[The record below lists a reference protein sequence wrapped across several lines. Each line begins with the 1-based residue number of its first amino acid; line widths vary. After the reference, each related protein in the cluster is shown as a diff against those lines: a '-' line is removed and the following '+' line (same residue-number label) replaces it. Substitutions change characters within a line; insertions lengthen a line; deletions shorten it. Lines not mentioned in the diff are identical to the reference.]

1 MQIVKNWSV
10 IILMIF
16 FASHLTAQNFMAGG
30 RQHLPPKPTKVAGV
44 AIPVKSLDGE
54 WEINLNPTATSISD
68 KTISANWQKIMVPG
82 EAMMQGFKI
91 KHDTAFVYRKKINIT
106 ENTKGKRHAVRFNG
120 VFNHAKVYFNGN
132 LVREHFGG
140 FTAWDADITKFIK
153 PGQDNWLH
161 VEVTDRADDISYAS
175 GYAHHTIGG
184 ITRKVD
190 YVILPE
196 SPVQYLYAKSWLTNN
211 YTDGTLSIQ
220 MELPQSK
227 DLTAYYELI
236 DPSGKKVWSKPRSLK
251 ATGNIWKD
259 SIAVPKVSPWT
270 AESPFLYK
278 MILSVIKNGKTQQTI
293 EQLVG
298 FRSIEI
304 NKDNEML
311 VNGKTVKLR
320 GACRHDMHPTLGR
333 STNRAQDSVD
343 AVLTK
348 ESNMNFIRTSH
359 YPPTEDFLEFCDRYG
374 IYVQEETAVCF
385 VLDWRV
391 APYNKFET
399 QSNSSYTDRYLGQLS
414 EMIDRDRNHASIVMW
429 SIGNESNWGTN
440 FQKSYEFVKSVD
452 KSRPVSWSFPATALD
467 QGKRNFDIL
476 VSHYPAYNGKYSD
489 LGKYEKNMKGD
500 LPIIGDEWVHV
511 NCYNTDLSTYDPNVR
526 DFWGVSM
533 DSTWTYRFDVKG
545 YLGGAIW
552 GMIDE
557 TFTMKDGMTGYGPW
571 GIVDVWRRKKTEF
584 WNTKKAYSPIRV
596 LLGDVKKATGSI
608 ILPLHNRY
616 DHTNL
621 QSIKATALINGK
633 EVAIVMPDVAPH
645 AKGEMIIP
653 VSTPTSS
660 VKVQFK
666 DKTGALID
674 EELINMEGEH
684 KARAIVSTGV
694 WKVADETDQL
704 TLKSGDFTFK
714 INKKT
719 GAIDQGS
726 VKDVAVITGNPLLVV
741 NRPKDA
747 GVLKN
752 TDAILSGDYRVA
764 NFSFD
769 QLSKEVFVIHSKGE
783 VDKYPVEMVTSLYP
797 NGQIKITYSADSI
810 PAYTWDIGVGVPV
823 ASDLDKISWDRKG
836 YWTTYPEGHMSA
848 LKGTAKKVY
857 NSTESF
863 GVKPNF
869 EVSHSM
875 SDYFLTKKD
884 PAVLYKAEMSASGI
898 YRAKKENI
906 YSYTV
911 SGDQGALNVVSDGK
925 QAAKMNVNKDGS
937 QQLLVSDKWDYWT
950 ISWGNYQGTRNKTK
964 KSSGTV
970 FLQLK

>member
-1 MQIVKNWSV
+1 MQIVKNCSV
-10 IILMIF
+10 FILMIF
-16 FASHLTAQNFMAGG
+16 FTSHVVAQNFMAGG
-30 RQHLPPKPTKVAGV
+30 RQHLPPKPTRVEGIDSA
-44 AIPVKSLDGE
+44 VKSLDGE
-54 WEINLNPTATSISD
+54 WEINLTPSATSISD
-68 KTISANWQKIMVPG
+68 KTTSANWNKIMVPG

-91 KHDTAFVYRKKINIT
+91 KHDTAFVYRKKIKIT
-106 ENTKGKRHAVRFNG
+106 ENTKGKRHTVRFNG

-190 YVILPE
+190 YVILPD

-227 DLTAYYELI
+227 NLTAHYDLI

-259 SIAVPKVSPWT
+259 SIAVPKVSSWT

-374 IYVQEETAVCF
+374 IYVQEEIAVCF

-399 QSNSSYTDRYLGQLS
+399 QSDSAYTDRYLGQLS

-489 LGKYEKNMKGD
+489 LGKYEKNMKGEM
-500 LPIIGDEWVHV
+500 PIIGDEWVHV

-557 TFTMKDGMTGYGPW
+557 TFTMKDGLTGYGPW

-596 LLGDVKKATGSI
+596 LVDDVKKTTSNI
-608 ILPLHNRY
+608 ILPVHNRY
-616 DHTNL
+616 DHSNL
-621 QSIKATALINGK
+621 KDITATAFINGK
-633 EVAIVMPDVAPH
+633 EIAIAMPDLEPH
-645 AKGEMIIP
+645 AKGEMIVPI
-653 VSTPTSS
+653 STSTSS
-660 VKVQFK
+660 VKIQFK
-666 DKTGALID
+666 DKTGGLID

-684 KARAIVSTGV
+684 KAPSIVSNGV
-694 WKVADETDQL
+694 WKVTDETGQL

-752 TDAILSGDYRVA
+752 TDAILSGDYRIS

-769 QLSKEVFVIHSKGE
+769 QLNKEVFVIHSKGE

-836 YWTTYPEGHMSA
+836 YWTTYPEEHMSA

-863 GVKPNF
+863 GIKPNF

-906 YSYTV
+906 YNYTV
-911 SGDQGALNVVSDGK
+911 SGDAGALNVISDGK
-925 QAAKMNVNKDGS
+925 QAAKMNVNKDGG

-970 FLQLK
+970 FLKLK

>member
-10 IILMIF
+10 FILMIF
-16 FASHLTAQNFMAGG
+16 FASHVVAQTFMAGG
-30 RQHLPPKPTKVAGV
+30 RQHLPPKPTRVEGIAS
-44 AIPVKSLDGE
+44 PVKSLDGE
-54 WEINLNPTATSISD
+54 WEINLTPSATSISD
-68 KTISANWQKIMVPG
+68 KTASVNWQKIVVPG

-91 KHDTAFVYRKKINIT
+91 RHDTAFVYRKKINIT

-227 DLTAYYELI
+227 NLTAHYDLI
-236 DPSGKKVWSKPRSLK
+236 DPFGKKVWSKPRSLK
-251 ATGNIWKD
+251 AIGDIWKD
-259 SIAVPKVSPWT
+259 SIAVPKVSSWT

-399 QSNSSYTDRYLGQLS
+399 QSDSAYTDRYLGQLS

-489 LGKYEKNMKGD
+489 LGKYEKNMKGEM
-500 LPIIGDEWVHV
+500 PIIGDEWVHV

-557 TFTMKDGMTGYGPW
+557 TFTMKDGLTGYGPW

-584 WNTKKAYSPIRV
+584 WNAKKAYSPIRV
-596 LLGDVKKATGSI
+596 LVDDVKKTTSNI
-608 ILPLHNRY
+608 ILPVHNRY
-616 DHTNL
+616 DHSNL
-621 QSIKATALINGK
+621 KDITATAFINGK
-633 EVAIVMPDVAPH
+633 EIAIAMPDLEPH
-645 AKGEMIIP
+645 AKGEMIVPI
-653 VSTPTSS
+653 STSTSS
-660 VKVQFK
+660 VKIQFK
-666 DKTGALID
+666 DKTGGLID

-684 KARAIVSTGV
+684 KAPSIVSNGV
-694 WKVADETDQL
+694 WKVADETGQL

-752 TDAILSGDYRVA
+752 TDAILSGDYRIS

-769 QLSKEVFVIHSKGE
+769 QLNKEVFVIHSKGE

-836 YWTTYPEGHMSA
+836 YWTTYPEEHMSA

-863 GVKPNF
+863 GIKPNF

-906 YSYTV
+906 YNYTI
-911 SGDQGALNVVSDGK
+911 SGDAGALNVISDGK
-925 QAAKMNVNKDGS
+925 QAAKMNVNKDGG

-950 ISWGNYQGTRNKTK
+950 ISWGNYQGTHNKTK

>member
-10 IILMIF
+10 FILMIF
-16 FASHLTAQNFMAGG
+16 FASHVVAQNFMAGG
-30 RQHLPPKPTKVAGV
+30 RQHLPPKPTRVEGIAS
-44 AIPVKSLDGE
+44 PVKSLDGE
-54 WEINLNPTATSISD
+54 WEINLTPSATSISD
-68 KTISANWQKIMVPG
+68 KTASANWNKIMVPG

-140 FTAWDADITKFIK
+140 FTAWDVDITKFIK

-227 DLTAYYELI
+227 DLTAHYELI
-236 DPSGKKVWSKPRSLK
+236 DPSGKKVWAKPRSLK
-251 ATGNIWKD
+251 AIGDIWKD
-259 SIAVPKVSPWT
+259 SIAVPKVSSWT

-278 MILSVIKNGKTQQTI
+278 MILSVIKNGKIQQTI

-391 APYNKFET
+391 VPYNKFET
-399 QSNSSYTDRYLGQLS
+399 QSDSAYTDRYLSQLS

-452 KSRPVSWSFPATALD
+452 KSRSVSWSFPATALD

-596 LLGDVKKATGSI
+596 LVDDVKKTTTNI
-608 ILPLHNRY
+608 ILPIHNRY

-621 QSIKATALINGK
+621 QSIKATAFINGK
-633 EVAIVMPDVAPH
+633 EVAIAMPDVAPH
-645 AKGEMIIP
+645 AKGQMIVPI
-653 VSTPTSS
+653 STSTSS
-660 VKVQFK
+660 VKIQFK
-666 DKTGALID
+666 DKTGVLID
-674 EELINMEGEH
+674 EELIIMEGEH
-684 KARAIVSTGV
+684 KAPAIVSTGV
-694 WKVADETDQL
+694 WTVADESGQF

-769 QLSKEVFVIHSKGE
+769 QLNKKVFVIRSKGE

-797 NGQIKITYSADSI
+797 NGQIKISYSADSI

-836 YWTTYPEGHMSA
+836 YWTTYPEEHMSA

-863 GVKPNF
+863 GIKPNF

-911 SGDQGALNVVSDGK
+911 LGDRGALNVISDGK
-925 QAAKMNVNKDGS
+925 QAAKMNVNKDGG

-964 KSSGTV
+964 KYSGTV

>member
-1 MQIVKNWSV
+1 MQIVKNCSV
-10 IILMIF
+10 FILMIF
-16 FASHLTAQNFMAGG
+16 FTSHVVAQNFMAGG
-30 RQHLPPKPTKVAGV
+30 RQHLPPKPTRVEGIDSA
-44 AIPVKSLDGE
+44 VKSLDGE
-54 WEINLNPTATSISD
+54 WEINLTPSATSISD
-68 KTISANWQKIMVPG
+68 KTTSANWNKIMVPG

-91 KHDTAFVYRKKINIT
+91 KHDTAFVYRKKIKIT

-190 YVILPE
+190 YVILPD

-227 DLTAYYELI
+227 NLTAHYDLI

-259 SIAVPKVSPWT
+259 SIAVPKVSSWT

-399 QSNSSYTDRYLGQLS
+399 QSDSAYTDRYLGQLS

-489 LGKYEKNMKGD
+489 LGKYEKNMKGEM
-500 LPIIGDEWVHV
+500 PIIGDEWVHV

-557 TFTMKDGMTGYGPW
+557 TFTMKDGLTGYGPW

-596 LLGDVKKATGSI
+596 LVDDVKKTTSNI
-608 ILPLHNRY
+608 ILPVHNRY
-616 DHTNL
+616 DHSNL
-621 QSIKATALINGK
+621 KDITATAFINGK
-633 EVAIVMPDVAPH
+633 EIAIAMPDLEPH
-645 AKGEMIIP
+645 AKGEMIVPI
-653 VSTPTSS
+653 STSTSS
-660 VKVQFK
+660 VKIQFK
-666 DKTGALID
+666 DKTGGLID
-674 EELINMEGEH
+674 EELINIEGEH
-684 KARAIVSTGV
+684 KAPSIVSNGV
-694 WKVADETDQL
+694 WKVTDETGQL

-752 TDAILSGDYRVA
+752 TDAILSGDYRIS

-769 QLSKEVFVIHSKGE
+769 QLNKEVFVIHSKGE

-810 PAYTWDIGVGVPV
+810 PAYTWDIGVGVPL
-823 ASDLDKISWDRKG
+823 APDLDKISWDRKG
-836 YWTTYPEGHMSA
+836 YWTTYPEEHMSA

-863 GVKPNF
+863 GIKPNF

-906 YSYTV
+906 YNYTV
-911 SGDQGALNVVSDGK
+911 SGDAGALNVISDGK
-925 QAAKMNVNKDGS
+925 QAAKMNVNKDGG

-950 ISWGNYQGTRNKTK
+950 ISWGNYQGTRNKAK

>member
-10 IILMIF
+10 FILMIF
-16 FASHLTAQNFMAGG
+16 FASHVVAQTFMAGG
-30 RQHLPPKPTKVAGV
+30 RQHLPPKPTRVEGIDSA
-44 AIPVKSLDGE
+44 VKSLDGE
-54 WEINLNPTATSISD
+54 WEINLTPSATSISD
-68 KTISANWQKIMVPG
+68 KTTSANWNKIMVPG

-91 KHDTAFVYRKKINIT
+91 KHDTAFVYRKKIKIT
-106 ENTKGKRHAVRFNG
+106 ENTKGKRHTVRFNG

-190 YVILPE
+190 YVILPD

-227 DLTAYYELI
+227 NLTAHYDLI

-259 SIAVPKVSPWT
+259 SIAVPKVSSWT

-399 QSNSSYTDRYLGQLS
+399 QSDSAYTDRYLGQLS

-489 LGKYEKNMKGD
+489 LGKYEKNMKGEM
-500 LPIIGDEWVHV
+500 PIIGDEWVHV

-557 TFTMKDGMTGYGPW
+557 TFTMKDGLTGYGPW

-596 LLGDVKKATGSI
+596 LVDDVKKTTSNI
-608 ILPLHNRY
+608 ILPVHNRY
-616 DHTNL
+616 DHSNL
-621 QSIKATALINGK
+621 KDITATAFINGK
-633 EVAIVMPDVAPH
+633 EIAIAMPDLEPH
-645 AKGEMIIP
+645 AKGEMIVPI
-653 VSTPTSS
+653 STSTSS
-660 VKVQFK
+660 VKIQFK
-666 DKTGALID
+666 DKTGGLID

-684 KARAIVSTGV
+684 KAPSIVSNGV
-694 WKVADETDQL
+694 WKVTDETGQL

-752 TDAILSGDYRVA
+752 TDAILSGDYRIS

-769 QLSKEVFVIHSKGE
+769 QLNKEVFVIHSKGE

-823 ASDLDKISWDRKG
+823 ASDLGKISWDRKG
-836 YWTTYPEGHMSA
+836 YWTTYPEEHMSA

-863 GVKPNF
+863 GIKPNF

-906 YSYTV
+906 YNYTV
-911 SGDQGALNVVSDGK
+911 SGDAGALNVISDGK
-925 QAAKMNVNKDGS
+925 QAAKMNVNKDGG

>member
-1 MQIVKNWSV
+1 M
-10 IILMIF
+10 
-16 FASHLTAQNFMAGG
+16 
-30 RQHLPPKPTKVAGV
+30 
-44 AIPVKSLDGE
+44 
-54 WEINLNPTATSISD
+54 
-68 KTISANWQKIMVPG
+68 
-82 EAMMQGFKI
+82 
-91 KHDTAFVYRKKINIT
+91 
-106 ENTKGKRHAVRFNG
+106 
-120 VFNHAKVYFNGN
+120 
-132 LVREHFGG
+132 
-140 FTAWDADITKFIK
+140 
-153 PGQDNWLH
+153 
-161 VEVTDRADDISYAS
+161 
-175 GYAHHTIGG
+175 
-184 ITRKVD
+184 
-190 YVILPE
+190 
-196 SPVQYLYAKSWLTNN
+196 
-211 YTDGTLSIQ
+211 
-220 MELPQSK
+220 
-227 DLTAYYELI
+227 
-236 DPSGKKVWSKPRSLK
+236 
-251 ATGNIWKD
+251 
-259 SIAVPKVSPWT
+259 
-270 AESPFLYK
+270 
-278 MILSVIKNGKTQQTI
+278 
-293 EQLVG
+293 
-298 FRSIEI
+298 
-304 NKDNEML
+304 
-311 VNGKTVKLR
+311 NGKTVKLR

-399 QSNSSYTDRYLGQLS
+399 QSDSAYTDRYLGQLS

-557 TFTMKDGMTGYGPW
+557 TFTIKDGMTGYGPW

-596 LLGDVKKATGSI
+596 LVGDVKKATGSI

-633 EVAIVMPDVAPH
+633 EIAIAMPDVAPH
-645 AKGEMIIP
+645 AKGEMIVPI
-653 VSTPTSS
+653 STSTSS
-660 VKVQFK
+660 VKIQFR

-684 KARAIVSTGV
+684 TAPSIVSKGV
-694 WKVADETDQL
+694 WKVADESSLL

-726 VKDVAVITGNPLLVV
+726 IKDVAVIVGNPLLVV

-769 QLSKEVFVIHSKGE
+769 QLNKEVFVIHSKGE

-797 NGQIKITYSADSI
+797 NGQIKITYTADSI

-848 LKGTAKKVY
+848 LKGTAKKCIT
-857 NSTESF
+857 S
-863 GVKPNF
+863 
-869 EVSHSM
+869 
-875 SDYFLTKKD
+875 
-884 PAVLYKAEMSASGI
+884 
-898 YRAKKENI
+898 
-906 YSYTV
+906 
-911 SGDQGALNVVSDGK
+911 LN
-925 QAAKMNVNKDGS
+925 
-937 QQLLVSDKWDYWT
+937 LLVSNQILRYLIRCRIIFLLKKILRYCT
-950 ISWGNYQGTRNKTK
+950 KRECQHREFTELRKKTFIVIPCQEM
-964 KSSGTV
+964 GV
-970 FLQLK
+970 P

>member
-1 MQIVKNWSV
+1 MQIVKNCSV
-10 IILMIF
+10 FILMIF
-16 FASHLTAQNFMAGG
+16 FASHVVAQNFMAGG
-30 RQHLPPKPTKVAGV
+30 RQHLPPKSTRVEGIAS
-44 AIPVKSLDGE
+44 PVKSLDGE
-54 WEINLNPTATSISD
+54 WEINLTPSATSISD
-68 KTISANWQKIMVPG
+68 KTASANWNKIMVPG

-153 PGQDNWLH
+153 PGQHNWLH

-175 GYAHHTIGG
+175 GYAHHNIGG

-227 DLTAYYELI
+227 NLTAHYELI

-251 ATGNIWKD
+251 AIGNIWKD
-259 SIAVPKVSPWT
+259 SIGVPKVSSWT

-278 MILSVIKNGKTQQTI
+278 MILSVIKNGKIQQTI

-333 STNRAQDSVD
+333 STNRAQDSID

-399 QSNSSYTDRYLGQLS
+399 QSDSAYTDRYLGQLS

-596 LLGDVKKATGSI
+596 LVGDVKKATGSI

-621 QSIKATALINGK
+621 KSIKATAFINGK
-633 EVAIVMPDVAPH
+633 EVAIAMPDVAPH

-653 VSTPTSS
+653 ISTSTSS
-660 VKVQFK
+660 VKIQFK

-674 EELINMEGEH
+674 EELISMEGEH
-684 KARAIVSTGV
+684 KAPAIVSTGV
-694 WKVADETDQL
+694 WTVADESSQF

-726 VKDVAVITGNPLLVV
+726 VKDVAVIVGNPLLVV

-752 TDAILSGDYRVA
+752 TDAILSGDYRIA

-769 QLSKEVFVIHSKGE
+769 QLNKEVFVIHSKGE

-797 NGQIKITYSADSI
+797 NGKIKITYSADSI

-848 LKGTAKKVY
+848 LKGMAKKVY

-863 GVKPNF
+863 GIKPNF

-911 SGDQGALNVVSDGK
+911 SGDGGALNVISDGK
-925 QAAKMNVNKDGS
+925 QAAKMNVNKDGG